1 MSVPYPS
8 CMSQGNPDDGSV
20 ATIVETALRD
30 GMLRC
35 INKLDVESAVED
47 LINGKVT
54 PEQVAN
60 DLESVTTVVGRV
72 MQSVTYLALS
82 SDNEEEDFI
91 VRQTQEF
98 NKDLN
103 SNLRKKIKEEREVS
117 TISLLKQTV
126 DEVCE
131 AWVDKLD
138 KLFDW
143 ENGAFLRYCP
153 VYGVESTD
161 YDELELQIPCRCCC
175 EKYYQFSEDPLM
187 KTLQNVAN
195 RSHDAKLMCWQ
206 CKVYCEPRKCSECEV
221 ARYCTK
227 SCQLVAWQEG
237 HKRKCKHLWDRYNGF
252 KESLESV
259 HPMMNL
265 SSTKSIQMR
274 REIKKNAFVD
284 LMENHHK

>member
-1 MSVPYPS
+1 
-8 CMSQGNPDDGSV
+8 MSQGNPDDGSV

-60 DLESVTTVVGRV
+60 DLESMTTVVGRV
-72 MQSVTYLALS
+72 MQSVTCLALLPP
-82 SDNEEEDFI
+82 DNEERDYTK
-91 VRQTQEF
+91 VSTPTQEF
-98 NKDLN
+98 KKDLN
-103 SNLRKKIKEEREVS
+103 SNFRKKIKEEREVS

-131 AWVDKLD
+131 AWADKLD

-143 ENGAFLRYCP
+143 ESGAFLRYCP

-175 EKYYQFSEDPLM
+175 EKYY
-187 KTLQNVAN
+187 
-195 RSHDAKLMCWQ
+195 
-206 CKVYCEPRKCSECEV
+206 
-221 ARYCTK
+221 
-227 SCQLVAWQEG
+227 
-237 HKRKCKHLWDRYNGF
+237 
-252 KESLESV
+252 
-259 HPMMNL
+259 
-265 SSTKSIQMR
+265 
-274 REIKKNAFVD
+274 
-284 LMENHHK
+284 